1 VKIAMLGCRGLPATY
16 GGVERHIEEIG
27 ARLVERGHEVSV
39 YCRPHYGGRSE
50 GDYYRGMRRIVLPGI
65 PSRRLDALSHTA
77 VAAVHAAREGYDI
90 VHYHAVGP
98 GVVSPLSR
106 AAARGTVVLTV
117 HGLDFAREKW
127 GHGARMALQASAR
140 LSAFVPS
147 RTIVVAQS
155 LQDFYRQRYGVET
168 VYVPNGVT
176 AAGAGSLEQLVG
188 LGVEPEDY
196 LLSVGR
202 LVPEKGVHLLLE
214 AYAGLSADRPRL
226 LVVGGDSFTGDYVAQ
241 VTAQAAALPDVD
253 LPGYVYGEQLQSA
266 YANARLFVQSS
277 TLEGMPLTVLEA
289 AAHDR
294 PLVLSDIPV
303 HVQLLGS
310 DRPGGRLFRSGSAD
324 SLRQALQRAL
334 SDPVSEALGARRVGA
349 ELRERFSWDRTVDGT
364 IEAYE
369 QALGSA
375 RPGALRSQPTRVV
388 GVGRRR
394 SAAAR

>member
-1 VKIAMLGCRGLPATY
+1 MKIAMLGCRGLPATY
-16 GGVERHIEEIG
+16 GGVERHVEEIG

-50 GDYYRGMRRIVLPGI
+50 GDHYRGMRRVVLPGI

-77 VAAVHAAREGYDI
+77 VAAAHAAREGYDI

-98 GVVSPLSR
+98 GVISPLSR
-106 AAARGTVVLTV
+106 AVGRGTVVLTV

-127 GHGARMALQASAR
+127 GRGARAALQASAWM
-140 LSAFVPS
+140 SAFVPN

-155 LQDFYRQRYGVET
+155 LQEFYLQRYGVET

-176 AAGAGSLEQLVG
+176 PAGAGSPQRLAE
-188 LGVEPEDY
+188 LGVEPESY

-202 LVPEKGVHLLLE
+202 LVPEKGAHLLLE
-214 AYAGLSADRPRL
+214 AYAGLPADRPRL
-226 LVVGGDSFTGDYVAQ
+226 LIVGGDSFTGDYVAQ
-241 VTAQAAALPDVD
+241 VTARAAALPDAD
-253 LPGYVYGEQLQSA
+253 LPGYLYGEQLQSA
-266 YANARLFVQSS
+266 YAHARLFVQSS

-310 DRPGGRLFRSGSAD
+310 DRPGGRLFRSGDAS
-324 SLRQALQRAL
+324 SLQDALRRAL
-334 SDPVSEALGARRVGA
+334 RDPEGEARGARIVGA
-349 ELRERFSWDRTVDGT
+349 DLRERFSWDRTVEGT
-364 IEAYE
+364 VEAYE
-369 QALGSA
+369 QALGSQ
-375 RPGALRSQPTRVV
+375 RPAVS
-388 GVGRRR
+388 GR
-394 SAAAR
+394 